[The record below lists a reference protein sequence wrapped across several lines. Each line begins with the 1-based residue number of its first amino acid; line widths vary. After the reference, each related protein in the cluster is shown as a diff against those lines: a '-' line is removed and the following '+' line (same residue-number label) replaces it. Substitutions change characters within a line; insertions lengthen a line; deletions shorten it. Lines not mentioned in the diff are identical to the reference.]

1 MEQGGILLGSPLGGY
16 FLGPVVVVGVVTATV
31 VVFP

>member
-1 MEQGGILLGSPLGGY
+1 MHLDSLLGGY
-16 FLGPVVVVGVVTATV
+16 FRGPVGVVVGVVTATV

>member
-1 MEQGGILLGSPLGGY
+1 MCLGSPLGGY
-16 FLGPVVVVGVVTATV
+16 FRGSVGVVVGVVTATV

>member
-1 MEQGGILLGSPLGGY
+1 MRLGSPFGGY
-16 FLGPVVVVGVVTATV
+16 LCSPVGVVVGVVTATV

>member
-1 MEQGGILLGSPLGGY
+1 MRLRSSLGGY
-16 FLGPVVVVGVVTATV
+16 FLGPVVVVVGVVTATM

>member
-1 MEQGGILLGSPLGGY
+1 MNAPRLPLGGY
-16 FLGPVVVVGVVTATV
+16 FLGPVVVVVGVVTATM

>member
-1 MEQGGILLGSPLGGY
+1 MRLGSPLGGY
-16 FLGPVVVVGVVTATV
+16 FRGLVGVVVGVVTATV

>member
-1 MEQGGILLGSPLGGY
+1 MRLGSPLGGY
-16 FLGPVVVVGVVTATV
+16 FLGPVVVVVGVVTATV